1 VDLLLL
7 ELPAWVDG
15 FLQDFSY
22 LGPFVILLLCGI
34 GLPLPEEVTLI
45 ASGLLLHQG
54 KVEFLPITV
63 VCSVAILLGD
73 SLPYWLGRRMGKR
86 ALEWRLV
93 AKVLHPER
101 FAIVEEKFQRYGSW
115 GIFFCRFLPGIR
127 IPGYFSAGTLR
138 MSYVRFLILDG
149 LGVLISVPTS
159 IWIARAFGGQVEKME
174 EQMENFHLILAFSLV
189 AILSILGFRILIRRR
204 EREARAL
211 AGEPEESRSD
221 S

>member
-1 VDLLLL
+1 MDLLLL
-7 ELPAWVDG
+7 ELPTWADSL
-15 FLQDFSY
+15 LQDFSY
-22 LGPFVILLLCGI
+22 LGPFVILLLCGV

-54 KVEFLPITV
+54 KVEFLPITA

-73 SLPYWLGRRMGKR
+73 SIPYWLGRRMGKR
-86 ALEWRLV
+86 ALQWRLV
-93 AKVLHPER
+93 SRVLHPER
-101 FAIVEEKFQRYGSW
+101 FAIVEEKFQRHGSW
-115 GIFFCRFLPGIR
+115 MIFFCRFLPGIR

-138 MSYVRFLILDG
+138 MSFVRFLVLDG

-159 IWIARAFGGQVEKME
+159 IWIAKAFGGQVEKME

-204 EREARAL
+204 DREAQAL
-211 AGEPEESRSD
+211 AGEREESRSD

>member
-1 VDLLLL
+1 MDLLLL
-7 ELPAWVDG
+7 ELPTWADSL
-15 FLQDFSY
+15 LQDFSY
-22 LGPFVILLLCGI
+22 LGPFVILLLCGV

-54 KVEFLPITV
+54 KVEFLPITA

-73 SLPYWLGRRMGKR
+73 SIPYWLGRRMGKR
-86 ALEWRLV
+86 ALQWRLV
-93 AKVLHPER
+93 SRVLHPER
-101 FAIVEEKFQRYGSW
+101 FAIVEEKFQRHGSW
-115 GIFFCRFLPGIR
+115 MIFFCRFLPGIR

-138 MSYVRFLILDG
+138 MSFVRFLVLDG

-159 IWIARAFGGQVEKME
+159 IWIAKAFGGQVEKME

-204 EREARAL
+204 DREAQAL
-211 AGEPEESRSD
+211 AVEPEESRSD

>member
-7 ELPAWVDG
+7 ELPTWADSL
-15 FLQDFSY
+15 LQDFSY
-22 LGPFVILLLCGI
+22 LGPFVILLLCGV

-54 KVEFLPITV
+54 KVEFLPITA

-73 SLPYWLGRRMGKR
+73 SIPYWLGRRMGKR
-86 ALEWRLV
+86 ALQWRLV
-93 AKVLHPER
+93 SRVLHPER
-101 FAIVEEKFQRYGSW
+101 FAIVEEKFQRHGSW
-115 GIFFCRFLPGIR
+115 MIFFCRFLPGIR

-138 MSYVRFLILDG
+138 MSFVRFLVLDG

-159 IWIARAFGGQVEKME
+159 IWIAKAFGGQVEKME

-204 EREARAL
+204 DREAQAL
-211 AGEPEESRSD
+211 AVEPEESRSD

>member
-1 VDLLLL
+1 MELLLL

-22 LGPFVILLLCGI
+22 LGPFVILLLCGV

-45 ASGLLLHQG
+45 ACGLLLYQG
-54 KVEFLPITV
+54 KVEFLPITL
-63 VCSVAILLGD
+63 VCSAAILLGD
-73 SLPYWLGRRMGKR
+73 SLPYWLGRRVGKR
-86 ALEWRLV
+86 ALQWRLV
-93 AKVLHPER
+93 SRVLHPER
-101 FAIVEEKFQRYGSW
+101 FAIVAEKFERYGSW
-115 GIFFCRFLPGIR
+115 GVFFCRFLPGIR

-138 MSYVRFLILDG
+138 MGYARFLILDG

-189 AILSILGFRILIRRR
+189 ALLSILGFRILNRRR

-211 AGEPEESRSD
+211 AAEQKEPGA
-221 S
+221 

>member
-22 LGPFVILLLCGI
+22 LGPFVILLLCGV

-149 LGVLISVPTS
+149 LGVLSGG
-159 IWIARAFGGQVEKME
+159 IADNVDKTYG
-174 EQMENFHLILAFSLV
+174 LIQDKLQSFEDRTAESLKE
-189 AILSILGFRILIRRR
+189 GTPD
-204 EREARAL
+204 EREPAPEDVL
-211 AGEPEESRSD
+211 A
-221 S
+221 

>member
-1 VDLLLL
+1 MELLLL

-22 LGPFVILLLCGI
+22 LGPFVILLLCGV

-45 ASGLLLHQG
+45 ACGLLLYQG
-54 KVEFLPITV
+54 KVEFLPITL
-63 VCSVAILLGD
+63 VCSAAILLGD
-73 SLPYWLGRRMGKR
+73 SLPYWLGRRVGKR
-86 ALEWRLV
+86 ALQWRLV
-93 AKVLHPER
+93 SRVLHPER
-101 FAIVEEKFQRYGSW
+101 FAIVAEKFERYGSW
-115 GIFFCRFLPGIR
+115 GVFFCRFLPGIR

-138 MSYVRFLILDG
+138 MGYARFLILDG

-189 AILSILGFRILIRRR
+189 ALLSILGFRILNRRR

-211 AGEPEESRSD
+211 AAEQEEPGA
-221 S
+221 